1 MKSPCSYG
9 FYFFFRGP
17 RFAIVPHGFPEF
29 FQVLGHFCT
38 SSLQL
43 LPEQA
48 DLGRLLR
55 GIRGAWR
62 EKIWQEWEAWMVM
75 IIVVVV
81 GGGGGDGGGGGVG
94 VVVTTLIIEYFYQ

>member
-1 MKSPCSYG
+1 
-9 FYFFFRGP
+9 
-17 RFAIVPHGFPEF
+17 
-29 FQVLGHFCT
+29 
-38 SSLQL
+38 

-81 GGGGGDGGGGGVG
+81 VGGGGGGGDGGGGVG